1 VQQIV
6 AGRGLLADAREGSE
20 RAFESL
26 LAPLIDPGYR
36 LACGMLHD
44 GNAANDAVQEAALK
58 AWRKLGQLQTAE
70 KARSWF
76 LGIVANECRNA
87 RRLKWKTG
95 VTLGLPPLHER
106 SHEERVLGG
115 TDIER
120 AIAKL
125 KHEDRAVVILFFY
138 LDLPLEEVASVTGTS
153 VAAAR
158 ARLYRA
164 IRKLRPDLEIEEA
177 LK

>member
-1 VQQIV
+1 
-6 AGRGLLADAREGSE
+6 
-20 RAFESL
+20 
-26 LAPLIDPGYR
+26 
-36 LACGMLHD
+36 
-44 GNAANDAVQEAALK
+44 
-58 AWRKLGQLQTAE
+58 
-70 KARSWF
+70 
-76 LGIVANECRNA
+76 
-87 RRLKWKTG
+87 
-95 VTLGLPPLHER
+95 
-106 SHEERVLGG
+106 VLGG